1 MESIQVS
8 KKSQVKFVY
17 HKCLFSTIDNG
28 YKDNVPI
35 SMYFNLWEHGYY
47 HNDHIINDT
56 ILHYEMQLS
65 LTDSDTNTFVRFMKA
80 NPTKHLTKLHCNSIS
95 LYRMW
100 SIAYSHEK
108 TKNLIKILNED
119 WLTDITEIK
128 LTSIRLII
136 IDDVI
141 GGIPDNDVAEV
152 IEAIKNHPLNKLKQF
167 SLISIGHHE

>member
-17 HKCLFSTIDNG
+17 HKWLLSTIDNG

-35 SMYFNLWEHGYY
+35 SMYLNLWEHGYY

-95 LYRMW
+95 LYRM
-100 SIAYSHEK
+100 
-108 TKNLIKILNED
+108 
-119 WLTDITEIK
+119 
-128 LTSIRLII
+128 
-136 IDDVI
+136 
-141 GGIPDNDVAEV
+141 
-152 IEAIKNHPLNKLKQF
+152 
-167 SLISIGHHE
+167 